1 MIAAGLTEAYADSVT
16 PLLVQFMVDGDE
28 ARVIEFAPRVGG
40 GLNYRF
46 GEVRNVDALLG
57 EGTVAEFYLHKAR
70 GAPIGASMSS
80 SDRVAS
86 FMVRADSEAELLSRT
101 REAMQRLDVVDV
113 EGRSIMRRDVY
124 LKAL

>member
-1 MIAAGLTEAYADSVT
+1 MIAAGLTEAYADSTT

-40 GLNYRF
+40 GLNHCF

-86 FMVRADSEAELLSRT
+86 FMVRADSEAELLRRT